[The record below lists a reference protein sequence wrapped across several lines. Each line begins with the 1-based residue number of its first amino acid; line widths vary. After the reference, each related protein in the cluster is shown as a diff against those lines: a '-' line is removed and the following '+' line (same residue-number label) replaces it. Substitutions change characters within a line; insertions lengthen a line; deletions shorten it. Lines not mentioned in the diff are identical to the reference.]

1 MLYLPLQWFVIGRR
15 DWWYT
20 VNDKLS
26 PWIFTFTTA
35 HCPTS
40 KFIKDKDIH
49 SGSTTKMVWY
59 TLGINVRSQN
69 ENLFWLEQP
78 CTLEIDMKVLNRET
92 LFIHLVC
99 FWHPISEKQNQNHGH
114 GLLVPSVLQNI
125 VSDLMFR
132 TGSDI
137 ISMITRIYH
146 RSIGGDYWPLAV
158 TSALA
163 HNINQLDGFS
173 KRSLSS
179 LLENKTKI
187 MGLSTLRVD
196 RKCRIT
202 MFGAN
207 RSIGDLSCM
216 SRMHTTYGLAY
227 ASHIHRLWPLCPHVC
242 KPLEYALL
250 ITALNATR
258 GLVLHYTRC

>member
-26 PWIFTFTTA
+26 PWIITFTTA

-132 TGSDI
+132 IGSDI
-137 ISMITRIYH
+137 ISMITRLYH
-146 RSIGGDYWPLAV
+146 RSIGGGYWPVHLHTILISSTAFRKGAYQAYWRIKQKTWDWAHSESTANAV
-158 TSALA
+158 SRCSVPIGQSATSVACQECILRTGLLMPVIFIDSDLCVPTSA
-163 HNINQLDGFS
+163 N
-173 KRSLSS
+173 LSS
-179 LLENKTKI
+179 MLC
-187 MGLSTLRVD
+187 LSQL
-196 RKCRIT
+196 
-202 MFGAN
+202 
-207 RSIGDLSCM
+207 
-216 SRMHTTYGLAY
+216 
-227 ASHIHRLWPLCPHVC
+227 
-242 KPLEYALL
+242 
-250 ITALNATR
+250 
-258 GLVLHYTRC
+258 